1 MCQHRTSSP
10 RGNELGLESIDLPPS
25 ACLLRFCKK
34 KLFPYNLVL
43 PQGRQSCVG
52 LFEVLIAILCQGQ
65 GLHVP
70 TGRVPA
76 VQGRVTPSWGDMPGS
91 SVGIL
96 WAETMACGGGL
107 PLLPPFP
114 SLGRCVAAGGAVRC
128 HTEVSCGVVEV
139 HSQA

>member
-43 PQGRQSCVG
+43 PQGRQSCAG
-52 LFEVLIAILCQGQ
+52 FFEVLIAILCQGQ

-70 TGRVPA
+70 TGREPA
-76 VQGRVTPSWGDMPGS
+76 VQGRVTPSWGDLGP
-91 SVGIL
+91 V
-96 WAETMACGGGL
+96 WA
-107 PLLPPFP
+107 
-114 SLGRCVAAGGAVRC
+114 
-128 HTEVSCGVVEV
+128 SCGLGQWLVGVAFHV
-139 HSQA
+139 CPLSPPWGDV